1 MNQISTQETVKQG
14 WMTRIVTAVF
24 NKFFSAFTYH
34 ETTATPRETQMFLNY
49 SSYGWEEA
57 MMSQYYSW
65 SRYTF
70 KEDM

>member
-1 MNQISTQETVKQG
+1 MNQVSTQATGKQN
-14 WMTRIVTAVF
+14 WISRAVTAVF
-24 NKFFSAFTYH
+24 EKFFSAFTYH
-34 ETTATPRETQMFLNY
+34 ETAVTPHETQMFLNY

-57 MMSQYYSW
+57 MMAQYYSW